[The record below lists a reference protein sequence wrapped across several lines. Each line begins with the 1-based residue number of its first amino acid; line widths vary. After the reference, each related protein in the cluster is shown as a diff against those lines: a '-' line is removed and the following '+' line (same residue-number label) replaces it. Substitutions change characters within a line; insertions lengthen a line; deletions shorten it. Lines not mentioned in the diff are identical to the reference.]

1 MEGGSALG
9 AAVVMVLC
17 CAASVQDVRTFRIA
31 DRYSIFIAAL
41 FVIVAAVG
49 LMAGTVSIWTILATV
64 GWSSLIFIVATT
76 LFAFG
81 MFGGGD
87 VKLLTAV
94 SLWVAPGALP
104 HFLLFVA
111 LAGGVVSLIVLLL
124 RLLVPF
130 AIKKQWLVPTFFTKF
145 AEADREVPY
154 GLAIAAGIVVV
165 WMRGALGITEAAPL

>member
-1 MEGGSALG
+1 MDQANAIG
-9 AAVVMVLC
+9 AVAVVLLC
-17 CAASVQDVRTFRIA
+17 CAASVQDVRTFLIA
-31 DRYSIFIAAL
+31 DRYFIIIAGL
-41 FVIVAAVG
+41 FLIVAVVG
-49 LMAGTVSIWTILATV
+49 VMVGTVSAWTILATV

-81 MFGGGD
+81 LFGGGD

-94 SLWVAPGALP
+94 SLWVVPGALLP
-104 HFLLFVA
+104 FLLFVA
-111 LAGGVVSLIVLLL
+111 LAGGFVSLGVLVL

-154 GLAIAAGIVVV
+154 GLAIAAGTIVV
-165 WMRGALGITEAAPL
+165 WMRGALGITDAASL